1 MKEYWRAGYLE
12 EKSAALLAD
21 AMVARLDI
29 ERVAKLVDRLAEMKV
44 TWMVAGM
51 AAPTVEL

>member
-1 MKEYWRAGYLE
+1 MMAVWKVVVMAER
-12 EKSAALLAD
+12 
-21 AMVARLDI
+21 MVVLLDI

>member
-1 MKEYWRAGYLE
+1 MMAVWKVVVIAEG
-12 EKSAALLAD
+12 
-21 AMVARLDI
+21 MVVRLDV
-29 ERVAKLVDRLAEMKV
+29 ERVAKLVDRLAERKV

>member
-1 MKEYWRAGYLE
+1 MKEYLRAGYLE

-21 AMVARLDI
+21 AMVARLDV
-29 ERVAKLVDRLAEMKV
+29 ERVAKLVDRFAEMKV
-44 TWMVAGM
+44 IWMVAGM